1 MDTAAN
7 TIAKRDVGKRDAV
20 PLYHQIFL
28 TLRDEILRGERR
40 EGALLPTEHELS
52 DAFGV
57 SRITARR
64 ALDELAES
72 GLVERRR
79 RVGTRVIYRA
89 STPPLEANL
98 EHAVESLLAFGRDT
112 EVKVIAI
119 GEEAAD
125 AETAMA
131 LGIVEG
137 AKVLRGIRL
146 RYLQDEPLGQ
156 TISDVPIEF
165 AEGITEDA
173 LARTPMLALLR
184 ERGQRILG
192 GRQTISAL
200 TADPQ
205 LAARLG
211 IEPRAAVLRIERV
224 VTGAGGV
231 AVLRTVATYRA
242 DRYRISL
249 DLSRGGEPEIL

>member
-1 MDTAAN
+1 MVTAAS
-7 TIAKRDVGKRDAV
+7 TIARGDAV

-28 TLRDEILRGERR
+28 TLRDEILSGGRA
-40 EGALLPTEHELS
+40 EGTMLPTEHEL
-52 DAFGV
+52 AETFAV

-79 RVGTRVIYRA
+79 RVGTRVIYRS
-89 STPPLEANL
+89 STRPLEANL
-98 EHAVESLLAFGRDT
+98 EHAVESLVAFGRDT
-112 EVKVIAI
+112 EVKVVFI
-119 GEEAAD
+119 GEQAAD
-125 AETAMA
+125 AETATA
-131 LGIVEG
+131 LGLVEG
-137 AKVLRGIRL
+137 ASVLRGIRL
-146 RYLQDEPLGQ
+146 RSLQEEPLGQ

-165 AEGITEDA
+165 AEGITEEA

-184 ERGQRILG
+184 ERGHRILG
-192 GRQTISAL
+192 GRQTISAQ
-200 TADPQ
+200 TADPL

-249 DLSRGGEPEIL
+249 DLSRGGEPQVF